1 MKLYDDPAF
10 AHLDPRF
17 VLHLQHLID
26 TSSNKNNAYDTLQGL
41 IKVNNELTNHQIQ
54 CTPEMQ
60 TALITCFKDTLP
72 RAQRKQFDTFFNMIS
87 KMKSQ

>member
-26 TSSNKNNAYDTLQGL
+26 ASAKKNNAFETLQGL
-41 IKVNNELTNHQIQ
+41 IKVNTELNNHQIQ
-54 CTPEMQ
+54 CTPDMQ
-60 TALITCFKDTLP
+60 NALLACFKDTLP

-87 KMKSQ
+87 KMKS

>member
-10 AHLDPRF
+10 AHLDPRL

-26 TSSNKNNAYDTLQGL
+26 TSAKKNNAYDTLQGL
-41 IKVNNELTNHQIQ
+41 IQVNNELNNSNIK

-60 TALITCFKDTLP
+60 KSLLNCFKETLP
-72 RAQRKQFDTFFNMIS
+72 KAQRKQFDMFFNMIN
-87 KMKSQ
+87 KIK

>member
-10 AHLDPRF
+10 SHLDPRF

-26 TSSNKNNAYDTLQGL
+26 TSSKKNNVYDTLQGL
-41 IKVNNELTNHQIQ
+41 IKVNNELTEHQIT

-60 TALITCFKDTLP
+60 KSLINCFKDTLP
-72 RAQRKQFDTFFNMIS
+72 SAQRKKFDTFFNMIN
-87 KMKSQ
+87 KMKN